1 MGEESLDGFLA
12 GVSNS
17 VFSNSRKLL
26 RVLREAYTYG
36 VPAMMVKSMTDRLG
50 AASGDSFH
58 LGTPDPSMRRIA
70 SWIFT
75 NVDDVDT
82 INELIS
88 KLWKRHGRE
97 DVKLAGLLMANLPT
111 PPWQLFLSLLHEKEA
126 IESLLEVIEEIG
138 RGEHDVPSL
147 SSLQIWIDRGG
158 IYYQTVLLILHG
170 KSSEIPDE
178 VVRLAPP
185 GGDIFERI
193 RSRLLLE

>member
-1 MGEESLDGFLA
+1 MSEESLDGFLA

-26 RVLREAYTYG
+26 RILREAYTYD

-82 INELIS
+82 ITELVT

-97 DVKLAGLLMANLPT
+97 DVKLAGLLMANLPIA
-111 PPWQLFLSLLHEKEA
+111 PWKLFLSILNEKEA
-126 IESLLEVIEEIG
+126 IEGLLEVIEEIS
-138 RGEHDVPSL
+138 RGGHDVPSL
-147 SSLQIWIDRGG
+147 PSLQMWIDRGG

-178 VVRLAPP
+178 VVRSAPP

>member
-1 MGEESLDGFLA
+1 MSEESLDGFLA
-12 GVSNS
+12 EVPNS

-26 RVLREAYTYG
+26 RILREAYTYG

-82 INELIS
+82 ITELVTR
-88 KLWKRHGRE
+88 LWKRHGRE

-111 PPWQLFLSLLHEKEA
+111 PPWQLFLSVLNEKEA

-138 RGEHDVPSL
+138 RGGHDVPSL

-170 KSSEIPDE
+170 KGSEIPDE
-178 VVRLAPP
+178 VVSSAPP

>member
-1 MGEESLDGFLA
+1 MGEESLDEFLA
-12 GVSNS
+12 GVPNY

-26 RVLREAYTYG
+26 RILREAYTYG

-82 INELIS
+82 ITELVTR
-88 KLWKRHGRE
+88 LWKRHGRE

-111 PPWQLFLSLLHEKEA
+111 PPWQLFLSVLNEKEA

-138 RGEHDVPSL
+138 RGGHDVPSL

-158 IYYQTVLLILHG
+158 IYYQTVILILHG
-170 KSSEIPDE
+170 KGSEIPDE
-178 VVRLAPP
+178 VVMAAPP

>member
-1 MGEESLDGFLA
+1 MSEESLDGFLA

-26 RVLREAYTYG
+26 RILREAYTYG

-82 INELIS
+82 ITELVT
-88 KLWKRHGRE
+88 KLWKRHG
-97 DVKLAGLLMANLPT
+97 
-111 PPWQLFLSLLHEKEA
+111 LSLIH
-126 IESLLEVIEEIG
+126 I
-138 RGEHDVPSL
+138 
-147 SSLQIWIDRGG
+147 
-158 IYYQTVLLILHG
+158 
-170 KSSEIPDE
+170 
-178 VVRLAPP
+178 
-185 GGDIFERI
+185 
-193 RSRLLLE
+193 